1 MLRNVEVQICALI
14 PMLIICL
21 FSYRKQS
28 IMVKS
33 AWIYRQ
39 LLLITTLCIFTD
51 ILSVACIMKS
61 SQAVATFVCKLYL
74 WLVIWTGYLSYYYL
88 SSDIPSLRERKNL
101 RQGLN
106 IVNVLLS
113 SAVVFLP
120 LHYHNDKNAIYSHG
134 PAVTYTFIVSA
145 VYILGSLVMTKV
157 FEKQLNPNRKRA
169 IRIWMILESIGA
181 VMQYCERRLLFIS
194 YTMMIGIVILYAK
207 LENPDSKLDRE
218 TNAYSFR
225 TLRDHVK
232 ELYENHQ
239 HCAFIIIVED
249 EVREKDALTGEILM
263 LELTKFLSSISE
275 KRVFRGYGNDFL
287 MTFPNEKAAREAL
300 PKIQQRFVKP
310 FAKNYLMDPK
320 IYLIP
325 DISVTSNAAELL
337 AMYNYYSY
345 YGINSESKVIVIDAA
360 ALSYMKEYREVQ
372 NEIISALAEDRIEVF
387 YQPIYSVKEKK
398 FVSAEALV
406 RMRDSSGDL
415 VFPGTFIPVA
425 EKSGLIEQIGDRVFE
440 KVCKF
445 IRDYNIE
452 KMGLHYIEVNLSV
465 VQCENNSLAER
476 YINIISS
483 YDILPSALNLEITE
497 TGQLKQKHILMNN
510 MTELRKAGCSFSLDD
525 FGTGESN
532 LNYIVD
538 MPVDIVKFDR
548 SMILSYF
555 DNDRTKL
562 MMEYVISMIKTMGMK
577 IVAEGVEKEYQLEA
591 LSKLGIDYIQGYYF
605 SRPIPKNDFI
615 SFILEKNQQ

>member
-1 MLRNVEVQICALI
+1 
-14 PMLIICL
+14 
-21 FSYRKQS
+21 
-28 IMVKS
+28 
-33 AWIYRQ
+33 
-39 LLLITTLCIFTD
+39 
-51 ILSVACIMKS
+51 MKS
-61 SQAVATFVCKLYL
+61 SQAVATFVCKFYL

-101 RQGLN
+101 RRGLN
-106 IVNVLLS
+106 IANALLS

-120 LHYHNDKNAIYSHG
+120 LHYHNGKDDIYSHG

-145 VYILGSLVMTKV
+145 VYILGCLVMTKV

-263 LELTKFLSSISE
+263 LELTNFLSGVSE

-287 MTFPNEKAAREAL
+287 MTFPDEKTAREVL

-372 NEIISALAEDRIEVF
+372 SEIISALAEDRIEVF
-387 YQPIYSVKEKK
+387 YQPIYSVEEKK

-406 RMRDSSGDL
+406 RMRDSSGEL

-440 KVCKF
+440 KVCSF
-445 IRDYNIE
+445 IHNYDIQ

-476 YINIISS
+476 YTQIISS
-483 YDILPSALNLEITE
+483 YDILPSAINLEITE

-510 MTELRKAGCSFSLDD
+510 MTELRKIGCSFSLDD

-555 DNDRTKL
+555 NNDRTKL
-562 MMEYVISMIKTMGMK
+562 MMEYVVSMIKTMGMK

-591 LSKLGIDYIQGYYF
+591 LSRLGIDYIQGYYF
-605 SRPIPKNDFI
+605 SRPLPQDSFI
-615 SFILEKNQQ
+615 SFIIEKNQQ